1 MKGKKKSKLDDKV
14 SKEEEEK
21 NYLEEEEARLKAERE
36 ERERK
41 ERERLEQE
49 ERARIAAEDKE
60 RKEIE
65 LPELRHILE
74 VHEHIIHKQL
84 KLRRQNIK
92 WARYMRCDGTPDPA
106 ILDEINTFINLSAE
120 NPMVEIKFLLE
131 ECRTI
136 LKLINELESLLIDT
150 PASEMDSPIVLQHQR
165 TIVYLQEL
173 VSQKNDKVTEY
184 FLQNAVSL
192 VDIETGNMQEVVGD
206 ENVTQCVWANL
217 NKNPRFKG
225 YDFQEAKME
234 FELPKALTMCDI
246 AVRIMHVHYDHLTCL
261 EPVCQ
266 MLTNSNTKVK
276 VGVHATF
283 EENMHA
289 DNELSDDDTKQTT
302 QSDKSKQLLSVSS
315 PDDTKSQ
322 TPSKEKVNGIRDVK
336 TPTLEAEIISN
347 GLITPSPT
355 DREKHLLPHL
365 PVGMGVTPP
374 MSQHVTPPQSRP
386 LTPPI
391 DLEDGFTADLNEYT
405 PLGGVFYFDVL
416 KLPPQPTFINGW
428 TIVQVSDTG
437 LQMYPY
443 PSERV
448 RQTNSNIGTD
458 IPEEREGEIILP
470 SLPAGIRV
478 QLPNTAMFFEQPT
491 PARWNPAANCWV
503 LDGISNIQ
511 FDEEEK
517 TLGFKMDTF
526 NIFTMLQRAHV
537 NMPFKSWL
545 LRPTATTE
553 AMFTVVAIY
562 VEVNIVIQVKGLCRL
577 NPLPEDPESEDPPE
591 TDNLAHIRGKWMSAS
606 SLMYALKNSGLNIFP
621 GYESDAYVEIN
632 AKHKQLELDT
642 YIQMALVASTIG
654 FKSSKWNS
662 ESGENDILLQATE
675 HLQDAA
681 LNDGDWSLLL
691 LTPDRSNK
699 LKMKESDET
708 YSKDIAENSNFYS
721 NLYHTVMGES
731 SEATAQRIRYSDHLF
746 IDSVHKLLCGSKM
759 LTYTNIIN

>member
-1 MKGKKKSKLDDKV
+1 
-14 SKEEEEK
+14 
-21 NYLEEEEARLKAERE
+21 
-36 ERERK
+36 
-41 ERERLEQE
+41 
-49 ERARIAAEDKE
+49 
-60 RKEIE
+60 
-65 LPELRHILE
+65 
-74 VHEHIIHKQL
+74 
-84 KLRRQNIK
+84 
-92 WARYMRCDGTPDPA
+92 MRCDGTPDPA

-562 VEVNIVIQVKGLCRL
+562 VEVNIVIQVK
-577 NPLPEDPESEDPPE
+577 
-591 TDNLAHIRGKWMSAS
+591 
-606 SLMYALKNSGLNIFP
+606 
-621 GYESDAYVEIN
+621 
-632 AKHKQLELDT
+632 HKQLELDT